1 MEFLSGVIQLFAA
14 AILVYFIS
22 GRLIGS
28 QVSMGKRILSVIIS
42 VAFTTFVFWYTY
54 LRNQSYYD
62 GSFVSNAMNVATLLW
77 LGSMLLISMLLYL
90 FFELFDPIELNEN
103 GTPVGRRSYIKLLF
117 TYWRRQKRLRQV
129 VSVAVRNG
137 VTRTM
142 KYARSRE
149 DERELAKA
157 LRDTLEQCGGIFV
170 KFGQVLSTRKE
181 LLPPVFIEELEKL
194 QQHVKPLS
202 QQQVEAILQE
212 TYKGQ
217 EQQIFSYFDK
227 TPLASAS
234 IGQVHKAVL
243 KETNEPVVVKLL
255 RPDVKAVM
263 AEDLTILMEFA
274 SWISSKSQWAENLGF
289 YDLAKGFSMAL
300 SEEVDFHIEARNME
314 QMMNIVKSGNINA
327 KIPKVL
333 LDVSNDNILVM
344 EFIKGHSV
352 SNAENSFLQAQVDR
366 HAFAQNLLYA
376 FLQQALV
383 SGIFHADPHP
393 GNIYIEQDTGKLV
406 MLDYG
411 AVGRLA
417 IQQQDGLKFFLV
429 GIHQNDAA
437 LVVDG
442 ISLLVENA
450 EDINRI
456 EMEQAISQI
465 LLKINY
471 VTSIPTDVLIYS
483 IFSVVR
489 DFGLR
494 FYPSVSVA
502 LRAIVTLDG
511 TLSVI
516 QPGFEIFSEVK
527 DFSNDYLKSSLIKP
541 LKEPRATKQLLEEEL
556 ALMLP
561 NLKKVPRRIE
571 QMVKKIESG
580 KIILHHDIFSDKAN
594 AKFITQ
600 LFSRFVLLFVGI
612 TFGIISVALLAISQ
626 FIYNAY
632 AVYLNTAAYLGLF
645 LCAILLV
652 RLSIQAIRDMKRTQ

>member
-1 MEFLSGVIQLFAA
+1 MDMVSVIIQLAVA
-14 AILVYFIS
+14 AILIFFIS

-28 QVSMGKRILSVIIS
+28 EVSLGKRILSVIIS

-54 LRNQSYYD
+54 LRDASYYD
-62 GSFVSNAMNVATLLW
+62 GNIVSNVINVSTLLW

-103 GTPVGRRSYIKLLF
+103 GTPVGRRSYFKTLI

-129 VSVAVRNG
+129 VSIAVRNG
-137 VTRTM
+137 VTRTV

-149 DERELAKA
+149 DEREFAKA

-181 LLPPVFIEELEKL
+181 LLPPIFIEELEKL
-194 QQHVKPLS
+194 QRHVKPLS
-202 QQQVEAILQE
+202 EQQVDAILKE
-212 TYKGQ
+212 NFKGQ
-217 EQQIFSYFDK
+217 ELQIFSFIDK
-227 TPLASAS
+227 NPLASAS

-243 KETNEPVVVKLL
+243 KDTNEPVVVKLL
-255 RPDVKAVM
+255 RPEVKGVM
-263 AEDLTILMEFA
+263 TEDLTILMEFA
-274 SWISSKSQWAENLGF
+274 GWITSKSQWAENLGF
-289 YDLAKGFSMAL
+289 YDLAKGFSVAL
-300 SEEVDFHIEARNME
+300 REEIDFNIEARNME
-314 QMMNIVKSGNINA
+314 QMENIVQMGKMDV
-327 KIPKVL
+327 KVPKVFHN
-333 LDVSNDNILVM
+333 VSNENILVM
-344 EFIKGHSV
+344 ELVKGKSV
-352 SNAENSFLQAQVDR
+352 SVANDLFQAEQVNR
-366 HAFAQNLLYA
+366 HVFAKNLLYA
-376 FLQQALV
+376 FLEQALI

-393 GNIYIEQDTGKLV
+393 GNIYLEQDTGKLA

-417 IQQQDGLKFFLV
+417 VQQQDGLKYFLV

-450 EDINRI
+450 EDINRH

-465 LLKINY
+465 LLKINF
-471 VTSIPTDVLIYS
+471 VSQIPTDVLIYS

-489 DFGLR
+489 DFGLH

-502 LRAIVTLDG
+502 LRAVVTLDG
-511 TLSVI
+511 TLRI
-516 QPGFEIFSEVK
+516 IYPGFGIFSEVK

-541 LKEPRATKQLLEEEL
+541 FKEPRATKQLLEEEL

-561 NLKKVPRRIE
+561 NLRKVPRRID
-571 QMVKKIESG
+571 QLFKKVESG
-580 KIILHHDIFSDKAN
+580 KIILHHDIFSDKVN
-594 AKFITQ
+594 AMFVTQ
-600 LFSRFVLLFVGI
+600 LFSRFVLLLVGI

-626 FIYNAY
+626 FIRTAY

-652 RLSIQAIRDMKRTQ
+652 RLSIQAIRDMKRTK

>member
-1 MEFLSGVIQLFAA
+1 MDMVSVIIQLAIA
-14 AILVYFIS
+14 AIIIFFIS

-28 QVSMGKRILSVIIS
+28 QVSLGKRILSVVIS

-54 LRNQSYYD
+54 LRDASYYD
-62 GSFVSNAMNVATLLW
+62 GNIVTNVINISTLLW

-103 GTPVGRRSYIKLLF
+103 GTPVGRRSYFKTLI

-129 VSVAVRNG
+129 VSIAVKNG

-181 LLPPVFIEELEKL
+181 LLPPIFIEELEKL
-194 QQHVKPLS
+194 QQHVRPLS
-202 QQQVEAILQE
+202 EQQVDAILKE
-212 TYKGQ
+212 NLKGQ
-217 EQQIFSYFDK
+217 DQQFFSYFDK
-227 TPLASAS
+227 SPLASAS

-255 RPDVKAVM
+255 RPEVKGIM
-263 AEDLTILMEFA
+263 TEDLTILMEFA
-274 SWISSKSQWAENLGF
+274 GWITSKSKWAENLGF
-289 YDLAKGFSMAL
+289 YDLAKGFSLAL
-300 SEEVDFHIEARNME
+300 SEEIDFHIEARNME
-314 QMMNIVKSGNINA
+314 QMGNIVQTGKVDV
-327 KIPKVL
+327 KVPKVFH
-333 LDVSNDNILVM
+333 DVSNENLIVM
-344 EFIKGHSV
+344 EFVKGKSV
-352 SNAENSFLQAQVDR
+352 SVATDLFQTEQVDR
-366 HAFAQNLLYA
+366 HEFAKNLLYA
-376 FLQQALV
+376 FLEQALI

-393 GNIYIEQDTGKLV
+393 GNIYLEQDTGKLV

-417 IQQQDGLKFFLV
+417 VQQQDGLKYFLV

-450 EDINRI
+450 EDINRL

-465 LLKINY
+465 LLKINF
-471 VTSIPTDVLIYS
+471 VSRIPTDVLIYS
-483 IFSVVR
+483 IFSVAR
-489 DFGLR
+489 DFGLH
-494 FYPSVSVA
+494 FYPAVSVA
-502 LRAIVTLDG
+502 LRAVVTLDG
-511 TLSVI
+511 TLGI
-516 QPGFEIFSEVK
+516 IHPGFEIFSEVK
-527 DFSNDYLKSSLIKP
+527 DFSNDYLKASLLKP
-541 LKEPRATKQLLEEEL
+541 FKEPRATKQLLEEEL

-561 NLKKVPRRIE
+561 NLRKVPRRID
-571 QMVKKIESG
+571 QLFKKVESG

-594 AKFITQ
+594 AKFVTQ
-600 LFSRFVLLFVGI
+600 LFSRFVLLLVGI

-626 FIYNAY
+626 FIHTAY

-652 RLSIQAIRDMKRTQ
+652 RLSIQAIRDIKRTK

>member
-1 MEFLSGVIQLFAA
+1 MEFISGIFQLIVA
-14 AILVYFIS
+14 AILIYFIS

-28 QVSMGKRILSVIIS
+28 QVSFGKRILSVIMS

-54 LRNQSYYD
+54 LRGESYYNGD
-62 GSFVSNAMNVATLLW
+62 LVSNVLNVATLLW

-103 GTPVGRRSYIKLLF
+103 GTPVGRRSYIKMLY

-129 VSVAVRNG
+129 VSIAVKNG

-181 LLPPVFIEELEKL
+181 LLPPIFVEELEKL
-194 QQHVKPLS
+194 QQHVKPLTN
-202 QQQVEAILQE
+202 QQVDAILQE
-212 TYKGQ
+212 TYKGN
-217 EQQIFSYFDK
+217 EQQLFSYFDK

-234 IGQVHKAVL
+234 IGQVHKAIL
-243 KETNEPVVVKLL
+243 KETKEPVVVKIL
-255 RPDVKAVM
+255 RPEVKGIM
-263 AEDLTILMEFA
+263 TEDLTILMEFA

-300 SEEVDFHIEARNME
+300 SEEIDFHIEARNME
-314 QMMNIVKSGNINA
+314 QMMNIVERGKINA
-327 KIPKVL
+327 KIPKVFPEY
-333 LDVSNDNILVM
+333 STDNILVM

-352 SNAENSFLQAQVDR
+352 SDAEHSFQQAQVDR
-366 HAFAQNLLYA
+366 HAFAQNLLYT
-376 FLQQALV
+376 FLEQALI

-450 EDINRI
+450 EDVNRM

-471 VTSIPTDVLIYS
+471 VTRIPTDVLIYS
-483 IFSVVR
+483 IFSVAR

-511 TLSVI
+511 TLSII

-527 DFSNDYLKSSLIKP
+527 DFSNDYLKASLLKP

-561 NLKKVPRRIE
+561 NLKKVPRRID

-594 AKFITQ
+594 AKFVTQ

-626 FIYNAY
+626 FINNAY
-632 AVYLNTAAYLGLF
+632 AVYLNTASYLGLF

-652 RLSIQAIRDMKRTQ
+652 RLSIQAIRDMKKTR